1 MSKIIRHMTAISR
14 CGTEYRK
21 QYLNEADIQGRHAR
35 YIIEI
40 CDRPGISQEGLS
52 RRLLV
57 DKSTVARQCVILE
70 EAELILR
77 KSSVDDKRVL
87 QLFPT
92 EKALALLP
100 KLTEAWDS
108 WEALLTQDMTEQE
121 KALAAEL
128 LVKMKVKAREWMEEH

>member
-1 MSKIIRHMTAISR
+1 MSKIIRHLTAISR
-14 CGTEYRK
+14 CGTEYRN
-21 QYLNEADIQGRHAR
+21 QYFNETDFQSRHAR

-57 DKSTVARQCVILE
+57 DKSTVARQCALLE
-70 EAELILR
+70 EAQMISR
-77 KSSVDDKRVL
+77 QPRVDDKRIL

-100 KLTEAWDS
+100 QIIEAWDS
-108 WEALLTQDMTEQE
+108 WELLLTQDMTEDE
-121 KALAAEL
+121 KTQLADL
-128 LVKMKVKAREWMEEH
+128 LVKMKVKARQWMEEH